1 MNRNSRKTETERW
14 FDNLVKRYKNT
25 PDYIQEDLLSLKGE
39 VSAVLKNY
47 SKIIAKRYSKEMD
60 QDAKIK
66 HLEIE
71 VVILRQ
77 IVGILQEILDVQFRA
92 ATGHQSPYRFIDFS
106 SRRRKM
112 EQTQYRNKR

>member
-77 IVGILQEILDVQFRA
+77 IVGILQEILDVQYKA
-92 ATGHQSPYRFIDFS
+92 ATGHPSP
-106 SRRRKM
+106 
-112 EQTQYRNKR
+112 YRNKR

>member
-14 FDNLVKRYKNT
+14 FEALVEKYQDA
-25 PDYIQEDLLSLKGE
+25 PDYIQKDLLSIKEE

-47 SKIIAKRYSKEMD
+47 SKIIAKRYRKEMD
-60 QDAKIK
+60 EDAKIK

-77 IVGILQEILDVQFRA
+77 IVGILQEILDVQYKA
-92 ATGHQSPYRFIDFS
+92 ATGHPSP
-106 SRRRKM
+106 
-112 EQTQYRNKR
+112 YRNKR